1 MIMLNIILGLYNGSI
16 IQDMNVGTTGA
27 RQSTTSSIGTS
38 PGLSPNC
45 FCFSIFEQFIFGKDI
60 TTEIYSIFSFFR
72 FAESR
77 ISELNSFI
85 I

>member
-1 MIMLNIILGLYNGSI
+1 MLNVILGLYNGSI

-27 RQSTTSSIGTS
+27 RQSTPTSIGTS
-38 PGLSPNC
+38 PDLASNC
-45 FCFSIFEQFIFGKDI
+45 FCFPIFEQLIFGKDI
-60 TTEIYSIFSFFR
+60 TTEIYSIFSFLR
-72 FAESR
+72 FAEGW